1 MQLQNERG
9 SDYLVKLRTLTK
21 SVPPAQFIGESPAT
35 IEFLG
40 TSGWRVITHST
51 SSGLVVGAWE
61 GYIDLSGYTRE
72 EQTWFTRNVMIQG
85 MAQPAMSSATA
96 TRMFVHEIVSEIR
109 LTDDQ
114 LAVLGESLDFPGGLG
129 HGHGMPGHDVDLQS
143 IVFGRVREFAP
154 LTTLPASSGACQI
167 LSENFYGTNSGSA
180 ASKLWCYVVISNI
193 APATFGT
200 LFFIQGAIAFVLS
213 GAVDEEPDLEYIMR
227 LKRSYELGDTFS

>member
-1 MQLQNERG
+1 MQVQRELG
-9 SDYLVKLRTLTK
+9 SDTLVKLRTLTK
-21 SVPPAQFIGESPAT
+21 PVPPAMFAGESPST
-35 IEFLG
+35 TEILG

-51 SSGLVVGAWE
+51 TSSLVVGAWE

-85 MAQPAMSSATA
+85 MAQPAMSSTIA

-109 LTDDQ
+109 LNDDQ
-114 LAVLGESLDFPGGLG
+114 LAVLSENLDYPGSLG
-129 HGHGMPGHDVDLQS
+129 HGHGLSGHDVDLQN
-143 IVFGRVREFAP
+143 IIFGRVREFAP

-180 ASKLWCYVVISNI
+180 ASKLYCYVVISSL
-193 APATFGT
+193 APATFVT
-200 LFFIQGAIAFVLS
+200 MSFIQGAIAFVLS

-227 LKRSYELGDTFS
+227 LKRSYELGDKFS